1 MTDLTELVTEA
12 RQLTSPQLIELLHKI
27 YTTDVLLSMNTTYS
41 SDYQLG
47 YAKGVMSVIT
57 MLTDD
62 ILE

>member
-12 RQLTSPQLIELLHKI
+12 RQLTSPHLIELLHKI
-27 YTTDVLLSMNTTYS
+27 YTTDVLLSTNTAHS

>member
-27 YTTDVLLSMNTTYS
+27 YTTDVLLSMNTMYS